1 MASLLDKVA
10 TLIKANL
17 HYLVDQALK
26 QNSLAVID
34 QYIREVED
42 NLDKLED
49 AAATVGGQVKTLK
62 RKFDE
67 FQTKADELDRNI
79 DILLQEGREELAVAA
94 QSKLNSTQRLAD
106 SYGEQHARQ
115 KAEYEKLLD
124 AKLKLEAKLTTIKQE
139 REELQALL
147 DLARAKELTWWE
159 PVTTTSVASPNP
171 FAPGWTRPPR
181 GARWPP
187 PAWTPRWMRCW
198 SAPRLMLNWP
208 NARKDWGWN
217 SSFETQGSEASGAM
231 LPCFVSKRRGCLG
244 LGYVVEWW
252 QQIAAVIYVTGGEPV
267 LHRNKLAGISV

>member
-26 QNSLAVID
+26 QNSLAVVD
-34 QYIREVED
+34 QYIREVEN

-106 SYGEQHARQ
+106 EYREQHERQ
-115 KAEYEKLLD
+115 RAEYEKLLD

-147 DLARAKELTWWE
+147 DLARAKELTAKAISSLDDLVGAGDDDVGRLAE
-159 PVTTTSVASPNP
+159 SIRTRLDKASARGEMAATRLDAQMDEVLERTTIDAQL
-171 FAPGWTRPPR
+171 AERKK
-181 GARWPP
+181 
-187 PAWTPRWMRCW
+187 
-198 SAPRLMLNWP
+198 RL
-208 NARKDWGWN
+208 
-217 SSFETQGSEASGAM
+217 EIE
-231 LPCFVSKRRGCLG
+231 
-244 LGYVVEWW
+244 
-252 QQIAAVIYVTGGEPV
+252 
-267 LHRNKLAGISV
+267 

>member
-67 FQTKADELDRNI
+67 FQAKAEELDRNI

-94 QSKLNSTQRLAD
+94 QSKLNSTQRLTD
-106 SYGEQHARQ
+106 NYREQHERQ

-147 DLARAKELTWWE
+147 DLARAKELTAKAISSLDDLVGAGDDDIGRIAE
-159 PVTTTSVASPNP
+159 SIR
-171 FAPGWTRPPR
+171 TRLDKAAAR
-181 GARWPP
+181 GEMA
-187 PAWTPRWMRCW
+187 AT
-198 SAPRLMLNWP
+198 RLDAQMDEVLERSTID
-208 NARKDWGWN
+208 AQLAERRK
-217 SSFETQGSEASGAM
+217 
-231 LPCFVSKRRGCLG
+231 RLG
-244 LGYVVEWW
+244 
-252 QQIAAVIYVTGGEPV
+252 IGE
-267 LHRNKLAGISV
+267 

>member
-34 QYIREVED
+34 QYIREVEN

-106 SYGEQHARQ
+106 EYRQQHERQ

-147 DLARAKELTWWE
+147 DLARAKELTAKAISSLDDLVGAGDDDIGRIAE
-159 PVTTTSVASPNP
+159 SIRTRLDKASARGEMAATRLDAQMDEVLERTTIDAQL
-171 FAPGWTRPPR
+171 AERR
-181 GARWPP
+181 K
-187 PAWTPRWMRCW
+187 
-198 SAPRLMLNWP
+198 RLGM
-208 NARKDWGWN
+208 
-217 SSFETQGSEASGAM
+217 E
-231 LPCFVSKRRGCLG
+231 
-244 LGYVVEWW
+244 
-252 QQIAAVIYVTGGEPV
+252 
-267 LHRNKLAGISV
+267 